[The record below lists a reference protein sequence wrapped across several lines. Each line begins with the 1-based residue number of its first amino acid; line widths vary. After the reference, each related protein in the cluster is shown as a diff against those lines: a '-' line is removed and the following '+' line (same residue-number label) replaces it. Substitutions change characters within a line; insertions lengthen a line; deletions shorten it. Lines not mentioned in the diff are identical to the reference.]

1 MLVIY
6 EPLCK
11 GFSHEKIN
19 SGFIYSFSKA
29 FPIEKIYFYAH
40 KTHIEALKNILNND
54 NLSIDNLIYKQLPI
68 SRNFTLLSFLINI
81 YNLLKLRS
89 KLKFNKDKKLFLTSY
104 NTLILYIIKSYK
116 CFSEIKFYIVLHG
129 SFEEINSGELFIES
143 NQVLKYKIPQK
154 TAAKRLKNINFSK
167 LTKYIVDLVGKLILK
182 TSIFRYFFIKK
193 FNTKKILE
201 WRSNKN
207 ITFIAIS
214 KHIIINAN
222 KIFEYQK
229 LNIKYHFYPN
239 YFREKNTRPNNQYI
253 KFGIFGYGD
262 PLVLYNISKKLE
274 LVNVQN
280 KFEIRVIGMDNSIS
294 NFFSFITTPSNGL
307 PLSRKQMEHL
317 VSDIDIL
324 LILYSN
330 QKYRL
335 SCSATII
342 EALSYCK
349 PIIYFKNDCISYF
362 NNNNLPIGFEANS
375 VDDFVKHMSICI
387 DDFILMKEKFNEFSE
402 NIMTL
407 RNAYSIENN
416 YKNLID
422 LWNE

>member
-1 MLVIY
+1 MVVIY

-11 GFSHEKIN
+11 EFSHEKIN

-29 FPIEKIYFYAH
+29 FPKEKIYFYAH
-40 KTHIEALKNILNND
+40 KSHIKSIKNILNND
-54 NLSIDNLIYKQLPI
+54 NLSIDNLIYKKLPI
-68 SRNFTLLSFLINI
+68 SRNLTLLSYFINV

-89 KLKFNKDKKLFLTSY
+89 KLKCNEEIKLFLTSY
-104 NTLILYIIKSYK
+104 NTLILYIIKSCK

-129 SFEEINSGELFIES
+129 SFEEINSGELFIKS
-143 NQVLKYKIPQK
+143 NQVLEYQIPEK
-154 TAAKRLKNINFSK
+154 TAFKRLKNINPTK
-167 LTKYIVDLVGKLILK
+167 LTKFSVDFVGKILLK
-182 TSIFRYFFIKK
+182 VSIFRYLFLKK

-207 ITFIAIS
+207 IVFIAIS
-214 KHIIINAN
+214 KHIIINAK
-222 KIFEYQK
+222 KILDHHK

-239 YFREKNTRPNNQYI
+239 HFYNNNSIANNKYI

-274 LVNVQN
+274 LTNIKNQ
-280 KFEIRVIGMDNSIS
+280 FEIRVIGMDNSIS
-294 NFFSFITTPSNGL
+294 NFFPFITTPSNGL
-307 PLSRKQMEHL
+307 PLSRTQMEHL
-317 VSDIDIL
+317 VSDIDVL

-349 PIIYFKNDCISYF
+349 PVIYFKNDCISNF
-362 NNNNLPIGFEANS
+362 NNNVSPIGFEANS
-375 VDDFVKHMSICI
+375 VDEFVNYMVTCI
-387 DDFILMKEKFNEFSE
+387 NNFNLMKEKFHVFSE
-402 NIMTL
+402 NIMKL
-407 RNAYSIENN
+407 RNTYSIENN

-422 LWNE
+422 LWRE